1 MILLLGGTSD
11 TAPIARELAE
21 RGYKVLVSM
30 ATEISLEL
38 SAHPNISRRAGKL
51 DEEGITRLIREDGIV
66 AIVDATHPYA
76 TLVRTTAR
84 RVSRR
89 LNIPYFALNRSTGI
103 SNGERVI
110 LAASHEEAARIACAE
125 GRTVFLTTG
134 VTNLKPYAEEAERT
148 GSKLI
153 VRVLPVKSSLDACR
167 ALGIDEK
174 LIIAKRGPFSVD
186 ENRSVMKRFDAG
198 VLVTKDS
205 GPAGGTPE
213 KLEASRLEGCPVVV
227 VTRPHEYAHDAFEK
241 HADLISAV
249 MARVP
254 ATYERS

>member
-11 TAPIARELAE
+11 TAPIAGELAE

-38 SAHPNISRRAGKL
+38 STHPNISRRAGRL
-51 DEEGITRLIREDGIV
+51 DEKGMADLISESGV
-66 AIVDATHPYA
+66 SAIVDATHPYA
-76 TLVRTTAR
+76 TLVRKTAR
-84 RVSRR
+84 RVAAR
-89 LNIPYFALNRSTGI
+89 LNIPYFAISRPSGVSDEKGI
-103 SNGERVI
+103 T
-110 LAASHEEAARIACAE
+110 LAASHEEAARIACTA

-134 VTNLKPYAEEAERT
+134 VTNLKPYAKEAERT

-167 ALGIDEK
+167 ALGIDGK
-174 LIIAKRGPFSVD
+174 YIIAKRGPFSAD
-186 ENRSVMKRFDAG
+186 ENRSVIKMFGAS

-213 KLEASRLEGCPVVV
+213 KLEAARFEGCSVIVVK
-227 VTRPHEYAHDAFEK
+227 RPHESACDAFEK
-241 HADLISAV
+241 YADLISAV
-249 MARVP
+249 RARVR
-254 ATYERS
+254 ATDGQS

>member
-38 SAHPNISRRAGKL
+38 SAHPNIGQRAGKL
-51 DEEGITRLIREDGIV
+51 DEQGMARLISEGGIR

-89 LNIPYFALNRSTGI
+89 LDIPYFALSRPTGVSDEKNI
-103 SNGERVI
+103 T
-110 LAASHEEAARIACAE
+110 LAASHEEAARIACTA

-134 VTNLKPYAEEAERT
+134 VKNLKPYVAEAEKT

-167 ALGIDEK
+167 ALGIHEEF
-174 LIIAKRGPFSVD
+174 IIAKRGPFSVD
-186 ENRSVMKRFDAG
+186 ENRSAMKRFGAA

-205 GPAGGTPE
+205 GRAGGTPE
-213 KLEASRLEGCPVVV
+213 KLEAARLEGCSIVVV
-227 VTRPHEYAHDAFEK
+227 KRPHEPAHDTFEK

-254 ATYERS
+254 M

>member
-21 RGYKVLVSM
+21 KGYKVLVSM
-30 ATEISLEL
+30 ATDISLEL
-38 SAHPNISRRAGKL
+38 SAHPNISLRVGKL
-51 DEEGITRLIREDGIV
+51 DEEQMVRLISECNID

-84 RVSRR
+84 SVSRR
-89 LNIPYFALNRSTGI
+89 LNIPYFALNRPTGI
-103 SNGERVI
+103 PDGKTVI
-110 LAASHEEAARIACAE
+110 PAASHEDAARIACTA

-134 VTNLKPYAEEAERT
+134 VTNLKPYVDEARRT

-153 VRVLPVKSSLDACR
+153 VRVLPAKSSLDACR

-174 LIIAKRGPFSVD
+174 YIIAKRGPFSVD
-186 ENRSVMKRFDAG
+186 ENRSAMKRFGAD

-213 KLEASRLEGCPVVV
+213 KLEAARLEGCAVVV
-227 VTRPHEYAHDAFEK
+227 VKRPHEPAHNAFEK

-254 ATYERS
+254 ATDGRF

>member
-38 SAHPNISRRAGKL
+38 STHPNISRRAGRL
-51 DEEGITRLIREDGIV
+51 DEQGMANLISEGGIN
-66 AIVDATHPYA
+66 ALVDATHPYA
-76 TLVRTTAR
+76 TLVRKTAR
-84 RVSRR
+84 RVAVS
-89 LNIPYFALNRSTGI
+89 LNIPYFAICRPSGVSDEKGI
-103 SNGERVI
+103 TP
-110 LAASHEEAARIACAE
+110 AASHEKAARIACGA

-134 VTNLKPYAEEAERT
+134 VTNLKPYVDEARRT

-153 VRVLPVKSSLDACR
+153 VRVLPARSSLDACR
-167 ALGIDEK
+167 ALGIDDEF
-174 LIIAKRGPFSVD
+174 IIAKRGPFSVD
-186 ENRSVMKRFDAG
+186 ENRSVIRMFGAG

-213 KLEASRLEGCPVVV
+213 KLEAARLEGCSVVV
-227 VTRPHEYAHDAFEK
+227 VKRPHEYAHDVFER

-254 ATYERS
+254 ETDGRC

>member
-1 MILLLGGTSD
+1 MILLLGGTGD

-38 SAHPNISRRAGKL
+38 STHPNISRRSGRL
-51 DEEGITRLIREDGIV
+51 DEEGMARLIREGGV
-66 AIVDATHPYA
+66 EAVVDSTHPYA

-89 LNIPYFALNRSTGI
+89 LNIPYFALSRPTGVPDVGSI
-103 SNGERVI
+103 T
-110 LAASHEEAARIACAE
+110 LAASHEEAARIACAT
-125 GRTVFLTTG
+125 GHTVFVSTG
-134 VTNLKPYAEEAERT
+134 VKNLKPYVDEARRT
-148 GSKLI
+148 RSKLI

-167 ALGIDEK
+167 ALGIDERY
-174 LIIAKRGPFSVD
+174 IIAKRGPFSID
-186 ENRSVMKRFDAG
+186 ENRSVMKRFGAG

-213 KLEASRLEGCPVVV
+213 KLEAARLEGCSVVV
-227 VTRPHEYAHDAFEK
+227 VKRPHEPAQDAFEK
-241 HADLISAV
+241 HSDLISAV
-249 MARVP
+249 LARV
-254 ATYERS
+254 TR

>member
-11 TAPIARELAE
+11 TTPIARELAE
-21 RGYKVLVSM
+21 EGYKVLVSM
-30 ATEISLEL
+30 ATDISLEM

-51 DEEGITRLIREDGIV
+51 DEEQMTRLISEAGIR

-84 RVSRR
+84 SLSRR
-89 LNIPYFALNRSTGI
+89 LDIPYFALSRPTGVPG
-103 SNGERVI
+103 GESI
-110 LAASHEEAARIACAE
+110 TLAASHEEAARIACAA
-125 GRTVFLTTG
+125 GRTVFVTTG
-134 VTNLKPYAEEAERT
+134 VTNLKPYVDEARRT

-174 LIIAKRGPFSVD
+174 YIIAKRGPFSVD
-186 ENRSVMKRFDAG
+186 QNRSVMERFGAG

-213 KLEASRLEGCPVVV
+213 KLEAARLEGCPVVAV
-227 VTRPHEYAHDAFEK
+227 KRPDEPAHDTFER

-254 ATYERS
+254 V

>member
-11 TAPIARELAE
+11 TALIASELAE
-21 RGYKVLVSM
+21 RSYKVLVSM
-30 ATEISLEL
+30 ATDISLEL
-38 SAHPNISRRAGKL
+38 GTHPNISRRAGRL
-51 DEEGITRLIREDGIV
+51 DEEQMTRLISERNID

-89 LNIPYFALNRSTGI
+89 LNIPYFALTRPTGI
-103 SNGERVI
+103 HGGESTI
-110 LAASHEEAARIACAE
+110 LAASHEEAARIACTAS
-125 GRTVFLTTG
+125 RTVFLTTG
-134 VTNLKPYAEEAERT
+134 VTNLKPYVKETQRT

-167 ALGIDEK
+167 ALGIDEEF
-174 LIIAKRGPFSVD
+174 IIAKRGPFSVD
-186 ENRSVMKRFDAG
+186 ENRSVIKMFGAG

-205 GPAGGTPE
+205 GPTGGTPE
-213 KLEASRLEGCPVVV
+213 KLEAARLEGCPVVV
-227 VTRPHEYAHDAFEK
+227 VKRPHEPAHDAFEK

-249 MARVP
+249 MVRVP
-254 ATYERS
+254 A

>member
-1 MILLLGGTSD
+1 MILLLGGTGD

-38 SAHPNISRRAGKL
+38 GTHPNISRRVGKL
-51 DEEGITRLIREDGIV
+51 DEEGLARIIREGGIR
-66 AIVDATHPYA
+66 AIVDSTHPYA
-76 TLVRTTAR
+76 RLVRTTAR

-89 LNIPYFALNRSTGI
+89 LEIPYFALSRRTGI
-103 SNGERVI
+103 PSGGI
-110 LAASHEEAARIACAE
+110 ITLAASHEEAARIACST

-134 VTNLKPYAEEAERT
+134 VKNLKPYVKEARRT

-153 VRVLPVKSSLDACR
+153 VRVLPAKSSLDACR
-167 ALGIDEK
+167 ALGIDEEF
-174 LIIAKRGPFSVD
+174 IIAKRGPFSVD
-186 ENRSVMKRFDAG
+186 ENRSVMKRFGAG

-213 KLEASRLEGCPVVV
+213 KLEAARLEGCSVVV
-227 VTRPHEYAHDAFEK
+227 VKRPDEPTHDTFEK
-241 HADLISAV
+241 HSDLISAV

-254 ATYERS
+254 R